1 MATTAPSLHLAPH
14 VRSLLA
20 GLRWR
25 IRCYVWMEG
34 IALCLAWLGFTFW
47 FGLAVDFLPVLVG
60 ASELP
65 RVARATLLAGTALI
79 VSWLFYRWVLRRVFV
94 QLGDRSMAVLLERRF
109 EFLGDS
115 LVTSVEISNEP
126 ERAIGF
132 NPDMLT
138 HTHHQAIHQI
148 QDVQLRRVFR
158 FPPLMWKLTIAAG
171 AMLSIVL
178 FYATNLPAFEICVR
192 RMYLLENQ
200 PWPRRA
206 YLEMGRIEVVSD
218 DSTEP
223 TRTSRFLNFNKNRS
237 VKVARGTNL
246 RLHVNADMKARVVP
260 DYCTIQY
267 ETTDSDRGR
276 VNMSQMGRPLSGFQP
291 YAFDGKPFRGI
302 LSNMRFDVIG
312 FDYRIR
318 DFQIQVVDR
327 PEIQTVRLDC
337 QFPDYIER
345 LPETDI
351 PWTPGM
357 QRARGSTV
365 TLHFTTT
372 KHLQHITL
380 NWISNANQNTAN
392 ERSLPIGPD
401 GRSFKFSSGI
411 LDSDLIFE
419 LSLHDTDNIYNDHP
433 ARFVLAAVDDDAPR
447 VDAQLSGIGS
457 AITPQARV
465 PFQGTAEDD
474 YGIAKTTIEL
484 SLQRPPRPDGTS
496 FQQLQHSYP
505 FDLTD
510 TRDINTELDF
520 RKLDQDKQLALLPG
534 DKLEIKVAAQDRSTL
549 PGAPHRGESDS
560 FQVDVVS
567 DDELLKRLEHQELA
581 LRQRFELI
589 LGEMTDLRDN
599 LIRLQDDLTAAP
611 QVDSASAEISP
622 DTGTD
627 TPPAEGGLSPQD
639 RARAFRL
646 LRIQQAQ
653 IQSRKSS
660 QETLGVALSFE
671 DILLQLLHNRI
682 PKAEERKSRI
692 KNRIVEPLREISNV
706 DFPTLDNE
714 LELLESVQAETTKA
728 ADTAAGTVSQA
739 NAIVSKLES
748 VLQEM
753 VELETYNELVD
764 LVRKL
769 ISDQEELS
777 KETDKERKRRL
788 LGPLLK
794 RK

>member
-1 MATTAPSLHLAPH
+1 MATTAPSLNLAPN

-25 IRCYVWMEG
+25 IRCYVWLEG

-65 RVARATLLAGTALI
+65 RVARATLLLATGLVA
-79 VSWLFYRWVLRRVFV
+79 SWLFYRWVLRRVFV

-109 EFLGDS
+109 TFLGDS
-115 LVTSVEISNEP
+115 LVTSVEMSNEP
-126 ERAIGF
+126 ERAVDF

-138 HTHHQAIHQI
+138 QTHHQAIQQI
-148 QDVQLRRVFR
+148 QDVQLRQVFR
-158 FPPLMWKLTIAAG
+158 FPPLLWKLTIAAG
-171 AMLSIVL
+171 AILSISV

-218 DSTEP
+218 DSTDQMQ
-223 TRTSRFLNFNKNRS
+223 TSRFLDFDKRRS

-246 RLHVNADMKARVVP
+246 RLHVNAGMKASVVP
-260 DYCTIQY
+260 DYCTIRY
-267 ETTDSDRGR
+267 ETADRDRGR
-276 VNMSQMGRPLSGFQP
+276 VNMSQMGRPLNGFQP
-291 YAFDGKPFRGI
+291 YAFDGKPLRGI

-327 PEIQTVRLDC
+327 PEIQSVRLDC
-337 QFPDYIER
+337 RFPDYIER
-345 LPETDI
+345 LPETGV

-365 TLHFTTT
+365 ALHFTAT
-372 KHLQHITL
+372 KHLQQVTL
-380 NWISNANQNTAN
+380 NWISNAGANTTK
-392 ERSLPIGPD
+392 EDSLPIASD
-401 GRSFKFSSGI
+401 GRSFVFPSGV
-411 LDSDLIFE
+411 LDADLIFE
-419 LSLHDTDNIYNDHP
+419 LTLRDTDNIYNDHP
-433 ARFVLAAVDDDAPR
+433 VRFVLAAVDDEAPR
-447 VDAQLSGIGS
+447 VDAQLYGIGS
-457 AITPQARV
+457 AITPRARV

-474 YGIAKTTIEL
+474 YGIARNTVDLT
-484 SLQRPPRPDGTS
+484 LQRPPGPAGTS
-496 FQQLQHSYP
+496 FEQLYHSYP
-505 FDLTD
+505 FDLAD
-510 TRDINTELDF
+510 ARDIDTELDF
-520 RKLDQDKQLALLPG
+520 RKLDQEKQVTLLPG
-534 DKLEIKVAAQDRSTL
+534 DKLELKVTAQDRSTL
-549 PGAPHRGESDS
+549 PGAPHRGESDA

-567 DDELLKRLEHQELA
+567 DDELLKRLEYQELA

-589 LGEMTDLRDN
+589 VGEMTDLRDN
-599 LIRLQDDLTAAP
+599 LIRLQDDMSVTEKNSTP
-611 QVDSASAEISP
+611 SSTTSP
-622 DTGTD
+622 ETETVTG
-627 TPPAEGGLSPQD
+627 EGELSPQD

-653 IQSRKSS
+653 IQSRKST
-660 QETLGVALSFE
+660 QETLGVAISFE

-692 KNRIVEPLREISNV
+692 KNRIAEPLREISTV
-706 DFPTLDNE
+706 DFPKLDNN
-714 LELLESVQAETTKA
+714 LEQLESLQDETNRA
-728 ADTAAGTVSQA
+728 AATASDTVAQA
-739 NAIVSKLES
+739 NMIVSRLES

-753 VELETYNELVD
+753 VELETYNELID

-769 ISDQEELS
+769 ISDQDDLS
-777 KETDKERKRRL
+777 KETNKERKRRL

>member
-1 MATTAPSLHLAPH
+1 MATTAPSLDLAPH

-25 IRCYVWMEG
+25 IRCYVWLEG
-34 IALCLAWLGFTFW
+34 VALCLAWLGFTFW

-65 RVARATLLAGTALI
+65 RVARATLLIATGLVA
-79 VSWLFYRWVLRRVFV
+79 SWLFYRWVLRRVFV

-109 EFLGDS
+109 TFLGDS
-115 LVTSVEISNEP
+115 LVTSVEMSNEP
-126 ERAIGF
+126 ERAIDF

-138 HTHHQAIHQI
+138 QTHHQAIHQI
-148 QDVQLRRVFR
+148 QEVQLRRVFR
-158 FPPLMWKLTIAAG
+158 FPPLLWKLSIAA
-171 AMLSIVL
+171 AAILSISV
-178 FYATNLPAFEICVR
+178 FYAINLPAFEICVR

-206 YLEMGRIEVVSD
+206 YLEMDRIEVVSD
-218 DSTEP
+218 DSTDQMQ
-223 TRTSRFLNFNKNRS
+223 TSRFLNFDKRRS

-246 RLHVNADMKARVVP
+246 RLYVNAGMNARVVP

-267 ETTDSDRGR
+267 ETADRDRGR
-276 VNMSQMGRPLSGFQP
+276 VNMSQMGRPLNGFQP
-291 YAFDGKPFRGI
+291 YAFDGKPLRGI

-318 DFQIQVVDR
+318 DYRIQVVDR
-327 PEIQTVRLDC
+327 PEIQSVRLDC
-337 QFPDYIER
+337 RFPEYIER
-345 LPETDI
+345 LPETGV

-372 KHLQHITL
+372 KRLREVTL
-380 NWISNANQNTAN
+380 NWISNGAANTAN
-392 ERSLPIGPD
+392 ERSLPIGSD
-401 GRSFKFSSGI
+401 GRSFVFPSGV
-411 LDSDLIFE
+411 LDADLVFE
-419 LSLHDTDNIYNDHP
+419 LTLRDTDNIYNDHP
-433 ARFVLAAVDDDAPR
+433 VRFVLAAVDDEAPR
-447 VDAQLSGIGS
+447 VDAQLHGIGS
-457 AITPQARV
+457 AITPQARI
-465 PFQGTAEDD
+465 PFQGTADDD
-474 YGIAKTTIEL
+474 YGIARSTVEL
-484 SLQRPPRPDGTS
+484 TLQRPPGPEGTS
-496 FQQLQHSYP
+496 FEQLHHSYP
-505 FDLTD
+505 FDLSD
-510 TRDINTELDF
+510 TRNIDTELDF
-520 RKLDQDKQLALLPG
+520 RTLDQEKQVSLLPG
-534 DKLEIKVAAQDRSTL
+534 DKLELKVTAQDRSTL
-549 PGAPHRGESDS
+549 PGAPHLGESDA

-599 LIRLQDDLTAAP
+599 LIRLHDDLTAA
-611 QVDSASAEISP
+611 ENKTSP
-622 DTGTD
+622 DSTTS
-627 TPPAEGGLSPQD
+627 PASENATVDDELSPQD

-653 IQSRKSS
+653 IQSRKST
-660 QETLGVALSFE
+660 QETLGVAISFE

-692 KNRIVEPLREISNV
+692 KNRIAEPLREISTV
-706 DFPTLDNE
+706 DFPKFDAS
-714 LELLESVQAETTKA
+714 LEQLESLQDETTRA
-728 ADTAAGTVSQA
+728 ASAASDTVVQA
-739 NAIVSKLES
+739 NAIVSRLES

-753 VELETYNELVD
+753 VELETYNELID

-769 ISDQEELS
+769 INDQAELS

>member
-1 MATTAPSLHLAPH
+1 MATTAPSLNLAPH

-25 IRCYVWMEG
+25 IRCYVWLEG
-34 IALCLAWLGFTFW
+34 IALCLAWLGLTFW

-65 RVARATLLAGTALI
+65 RAARATLLIGTGVVA
-79 VSWLFYRWVLRRVFV
+79 SWLFYRWVLRRVFV

-109 EFLGDS
+109 TFLGDS
-115 LVTSVEISNEP
+115 LVTSVEMSNKP
-126 ERAIGF
+126 ERAVDF

-138 HTHHQAIHQI
+138 QTHHQAIHQI
-148 QDVQLRRVFR
+148 QEVQLRRVFR
-158 FPPLMWKLTIAAG
+158 FPPLLWKLTIATA
-171 AMLSIVL
+171 ATLSIIV

-192 RMYLLENQ
+192 RLYLLENQ

-206 YLEMGRIEVVSD
+206 YLEMDRIEILSN
-218 DSTEP
+218 DSTDQV
-223 TRTSRFLNFNKNRS
+223 RTSRFLNFDKRRS
-237 VKVARGTNL
+237 VKVARGSNL
-246 RLHVNADMKARVVP
+246 RLYVNAGMKARVVP

-267 ETTDSDRGR
+267 DTADRDRGR
-276 VNMSQMGRPLSGFQP
+276 VNMSQMGRPQNGFQP
-291 YAFDGKPFRGI
+291 YAFDGKPLRGI
-302 LSNMRFDVIG
+302 LSNMHFDVIG

-327 PEIQTVRLDC
+327 PEIQSVRLDC
-337 QFPDYIER
+337 EFPEYIER
-345 LPETDI
+345 LPETDV

-365 TLHFTTT
+365 TLHFTAT
-372 KHLQHITL
+372 KRLDQVTL
-380 NWISNANQNTAN
+380 NWISNATAN
-392 ERSLPIGPD
+392 TTNDRTVPIGPS
-401 GRSFKFSSGI
+401 GRSFVFSSGV

-419 LSLHDTDNIYNDHP
+419 LTLRDTDNIYNDHP
-433 ARFVLAAVDDDAPR
+433 VRFVLTAVDDEAPR
-447 VDAQLSGIGS
+447 VDAQLYGIGS
-457 AITPQARV
+457 AITPQARI

-474 YGIAKTTIEL
+474 YGIARSTVEL
-484 SLQRPPRPDGTS
+484 TLQRPPGPEGTS
-496 FQQLQHSYP
+496 FEQLRHSYP
-505 FDLTD
+505 FELAD
-510 TRDINTELDF
+510 TRDIETELDF
-520 RKLDQDKQLALLPG
+520 RKLDQEKQVALLPG
-534 DKLEIKVAAQDRSTL
+534 DKLELKVTAQDRSTL
-549 PGAPHRGESDS
+549 PGAPHLGESDA

-589 LGEMTDLRDN
+589 LGEMTDLRDD
-599 LIRLQDDLTAAP
+599 LIRLQEDLAVAQTNAP
-611 QVDSASAEISP
+611 ADPATSP
-622 DTGTD
+622 ETENATGGN
-627 TPPAEGGLSPQD
+627 ELSPQD

-653 IQSRKSS
+653 IQSRKST
-660 QETLGVALSFE
+660 QETLGVGISFE

-692 KNRIVEPLREISNV
+692 KNRIAEPLREISTD
-706 DFPTLDNE
+706 DFPKLDNS
-714 LELLESVQAETTKA
+714 LEQLESLQDKTTQAA
-728 ADTAAGTVSQA
+728 AAASDTVIHA
-739 NAIVSKLES
+739 NAIVSRLES

-753 VELETYNELVD
+753 VELETYNELID